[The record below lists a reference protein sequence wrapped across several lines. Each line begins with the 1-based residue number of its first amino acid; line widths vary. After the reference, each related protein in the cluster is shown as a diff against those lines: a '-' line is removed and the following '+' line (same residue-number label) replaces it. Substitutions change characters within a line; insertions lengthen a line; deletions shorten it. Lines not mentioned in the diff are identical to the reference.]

1 MSRPARLVLIAAAVV
16 LFALVSAAVARVLSA
31 NSAERA
37 EVERL
42 VAAQAAGDSARAVGS
57 VAGCAAEPSCVR
69 RIRAIVRRVA
79 TPGAV
84 NVLRLDPSTTAALGA
99 TTGTARVAWKAG
111 RRLPVVQCVRVR
123 RSGDL
128 VSGFE
133 VRLLRVSFPIPRES
147 GCPAR
152 F

>member
-16 LFALVSAAVARVLSA
+16 LFALVSAGVARVLSA

-133 VRLLRVSFPIPRES
+133 VRLLRVSVPIPRES